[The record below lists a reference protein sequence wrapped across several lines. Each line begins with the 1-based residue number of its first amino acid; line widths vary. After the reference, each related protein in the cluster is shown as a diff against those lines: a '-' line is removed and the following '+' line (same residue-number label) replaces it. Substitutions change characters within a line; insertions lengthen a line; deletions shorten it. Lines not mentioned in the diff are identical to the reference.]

1 MNKAYLLILS
11 LILLVVQSH
20 AYAASTV
27 IDNDTEWSGVMTI
40 SNDVLVRKGATL
52 TILPGT
58 EVHVLASESA
68 KTEPEYL
75 SALTEITVR
84 GNLRALGTP
93 EAPIRLVMPRAD
105 IPGWAGIFVDDG
117 SIHLSWCTVEGAE
130 SGITV
135 IHGDAELRNTVLQQ
149 NRYGLTLL
157 KSAGTVS
164 LNESEISGNDY
175 GIALLNGAVLTENS
189 NTVLGNAKKD
199 ILNTNAADHHL
210 EKKEFAV
217 GDKVKKSVYGN
228 ESLLGMVIW
237 KDKVVIN
244 GVVRLP
250 EKSRLII
257 MPGTIIEFTRRDT
270 NGDGIGENG
279 LMIMGMLIAKGTA
292 EQPIILRSAEE
303 EKRAGDWDSINIYN
317 SDGIQNILEYCLI
330 EDSLRA
336 LHTHYSNVVLNN
348 VTLRNN
354 LRGMQFQ
361 ESLLELRDSD
371 IYDNKSAI
379 RGRDSEIKFIN
390 NRIFDNYFGPE
401 IFRITGEVRGNT
413 IAGNYLDG
421 LRVREGALDIENN
434 EIIGNRNGLTVA
446 YSVYGNYSGNV
457 VADNL
462 ETGITLIGTDTV
474 TVSGNFIS
482 RNGVNGIN
490 LQNSRALIQGNHI
503 VENGERGIGIS
514 SHHGVIRGNNLVGN
528 KLYAIDLDGKDD
540 ISAPGNWW
548 GGVEIA
554 TVVFDKNDDSTKGR
568 LTYEPERKE
577 PVPFTWPVEDVSVD
591 TSWEG
596 EIHVPVK
603 VTVAKGVKLK
613 IQPGTVVRFAKGKGM
628 WANGDIEAIGEP
640 DKRILFTAMEK
651 TDEVYWHQ
659 LITEYA
665 TAKFAYCDFE
675 YSDMAIHGHFSSIE
689 VSDCLFRKNES
700 GMRFRGG
707 PLNISRSV
715 FVENNFGM
723 VAYFARATVSDN
735 LFTANDIGIMV
746 RGERNNGLS
755 FRQNNI
761 YDNIRYNFRIG
772 DFNNGEDVD
781 ARENWWGDGDPA
793 ATIYD
798 ERNEPGIGM
807 VLYEPYAPI
816 KYRQEYV
823 RK

>member
-1 MNKAYLLILS
+1 MNRVFLILFS
-11 LILLVVQSH
+11 LLLLVVNSY
-20 AYAASTV
+20 AYSAPTV
-27 IDNDTEWSGVMTI
+27 IDSDTEWSGTMTI
-40 SNDVLVRKGATL
+40 SNDILVRQGATL

-84 GNLRALGTP
+84 GTLRALGTP

-117 SIHLSWCTVEGAE
+117 AINLSWCNIEGAE

-135 IHGDAELRNTVLQQ
+135 IHGDAEIRNTTLQQ

-157 KSAGTVS
+157 KSAGTVI
-164 LNESEISGNDY
+164 LQESEVVGNDY

-189 NTVLGNAKKD
+189 NTVLGNEKLD
-199 ILNTNAADHHL
+199 VLHTAASDHYL

-217 GDKVKKSVYGN
+217 GDKVKKSVYAN
-228 ESLLGMVIW
+228 ESLLGTVIW

-250 EKSRLII
+250 DKSRLII
-257 MPGTIIEFTRRDT
+257 MPGTVIEFTKRDT

-279 LMIMGMLIAKGTA
+279 LMIMGMLVAKGTA
-292 EQPIILRSAEE
+292 EQPIIFRSAEE
-303 EKRAGDWDSINIYN
+303 VKRTGDWDSINIYN

-330 EDSLRA
+330 ENSLRA

-371 IYDNKSAI
+371 IYDNKSSI
-379 RGRDSEIKFIN
+379 RARDSEIKFIN

-401 IFRITGEVRGNT
+401 IFRITGEFRGNT

-434 EIIGNRNGLTVA
+434 EITGNRNGLTVA
-446 YSVYGNYSGNV
+446 YSVYSNYSGNV
-457 VADNL
+457 IADNL

-474 TVSGNFIS
+474 EVSGNFIS

-514 SHHGVIRGNNLVGN
+514 SYLGVISGNNFSGN
-528 KLYAIDLDGKDD
+528 KLYAIDLDGKGD

-548 GGVEIA
+548 GGADIETA
-554 TVVFDKNDDSTKGR
+554 VFDKNDDPSKGR
-568 LTYEPERKE
+568 LIYGPARKE
-577 PVPFTWPVEDVSVD
+577 PVPFTWPVDEVNVD

-603 VTVAKGVKLK
+603 VTVAKGVKLT
-613 IQPGTVVRFAKGKGM
+613 ILPGTVVKFAKDRGI

-640 DKRILFTAMEK
+640 DNRILFTAMEK

-659 LITEYA
+659 FITEYA

-707 PLNISRSV
+707 PVNIRRSV

-723 VAYFARATVSDN
+723 VAYFARATVHDN

-761 YDNIRYNFRIG
+761 HDNIRYNFRMG

-781 ARENWWGDGDPA
+781 ARENWWGAGDPA

-798 ERNEPGIGM
+798 DRNEPGIGM

-816 KYRQEYV
+816 KFRQEYV